1 MISSQEIKELMEKS
15 FAKAHD
21 SNVLVEDSEDLSENA
36 GVSYHTYSPDST
48 PKCWHRISIERLK
61 KQKEKGLPNAKN
73 ATEDEKKLHS
83 DLCDVAIARHL
94 IAKHM
99 KETGHPDYQKAN
111 ERASIAQHRAEQ
123 WSSEHT
129 TSTRARKSV
138 PKGPSKLLHKSPK
151 SVIGTSYAK
160 DPNDPSKLAK
170 DENGKPYRV
179 NDSDGSIAHVNKGN
193 LSGHAGHHRKFA
205 DEEMA
210 QLGL

>member
-1 MISSQEIKELMEKS
+1 MRHLLERA
-15 FAKAHD
+15 F
-21 SNVLVEDSEDLSENA
+21 SNLSENA
-36 GVSYHTYSPDST
+36 GVSYHTYGQDSK
-48 PKCWHRISIERLK
+48 PRCWHEISIERLK

-83 DLCDVAIARHL
+83 DLCDVAIAQHG

-111 ERASIAQHRAEQ
+111 ERASIDQHRAEQ

-179 NDSDGSIAHVNKGN
+179 NDSDGSKADVKEGN
-193 LSGHAGHHRKFA
+193 VSGHASYHRDYA
-205 DEEMA
+205 DKRKAE
-210 QLGL
+210 LGL

>member
-21 SNVLVEDSEDLSENA
+21 SNVLVEDSEDLLESA
-36 GVSYHTYSPDST
+36 GEEK
-48 PKCWHRISIERLK
+48 PKCWHERSIEWIK

-83 DLCDVAIARHL
+83 DLCDVAIAQHG
-94 IAKHM
+94 IAKTL
-99 KETGHPDYQKAN
+99 KEVGHPDYQKAN
-111 ERASIAQHRAEQ
+111 ERASIDEHRASR
-123 WSSEHT
+123 WADEHT

-179 NDSDGSIAHVNKGN
+179 KDSDGSKADVIEGSVSGWASYHTDYVNK
-193 LSGHAGHHRKFA
+193 RKA
-205 DEEMA
+205 E
-210 QLGL
+210 LGL